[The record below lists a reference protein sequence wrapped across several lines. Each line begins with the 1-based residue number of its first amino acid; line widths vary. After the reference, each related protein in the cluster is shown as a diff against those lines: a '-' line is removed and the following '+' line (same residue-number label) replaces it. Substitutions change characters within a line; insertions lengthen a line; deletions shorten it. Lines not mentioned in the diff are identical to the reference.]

1 MKTPRLRAAL
11 ALTLTT
17 TLAGGCESVRPRR
30 GVGLSLSLS
39 LSLSRSRAAGANAAQ
54 AFDEGVRAYALGH
67 YALALVAFDT
77 ALRIAPTPAA
87 QYNVARTYDML
98 GEDAEA
104 ARGYVDF
111 LRRFGPVAPPEQ
123 RREVDA
129 ALARLQPRV
138 AWLVVRARGPVTVE
152 GLAVEDRYGSVVVPV
167 HPGPCVVRAGA
178 RRTVQV
184 RARAGDV
191 IGLDFTASDA
201 VVAVSALPLSDL
213 HGASV
218 RSAL

>member
-1 MKTPRLRAAL
+1 MKTPRLGAAL

-17 TLAGGCESVRPRR
+17 TLAGGCESARPRR

-39 LSLSRSRAAGANAAQ
+39 LSRSRAAGADAAQ

-111 LRRFGPVAPPEQ
+111 LRRFGPVVPPEQ

-152 GLAVEDRYGSVVVPV
+152 GLAVEDRYGAVVVPV
-167 HPGPCVVRAGA
+167 HPGPCSVRAGA